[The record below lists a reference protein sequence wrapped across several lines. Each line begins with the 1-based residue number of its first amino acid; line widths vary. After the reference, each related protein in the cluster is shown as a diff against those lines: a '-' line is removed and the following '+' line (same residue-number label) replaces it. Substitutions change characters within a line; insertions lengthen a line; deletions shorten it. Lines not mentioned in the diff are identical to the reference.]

1 MVKIK
6 YTGKGLSS
14 RGHAFSST
22 KNNGLFEVTLE
33 DSKYLLST
41 FPRQFELIEK
51 VVEATEDVPAEK
63 KPRAKRTRK
72 KSTEVLEG

>member
-6 YTGKGLSS
+6 YTGNGMAS
-14 RGHAFSST
+14 RGHDFSPT

-51 VVEATEDVPAEK
+51 VVEVTEDVPAEK